1 MMCPACF
8 TENDPDSQACF
19 SCGHALAP
27 PIRRGTLMA
36 GRYEILELL
45 GRGGMGTVYRARDR
59 VLGDKVALKVLR
71 SDLSRRP
78 EMIRR
83 FGTEMGLARTVRH
96 PNVCRIYAAGE
107 EQGRLYLSMELLEG
121 SDLRTV
127 LRASRQGLPPEQAFE
142 LALQVASGLAALHEA
157 GIVHRDVKPAN
168 VMLDKKGIAHLMDFD
183 IAKHHLAEGADAATT
198 TGQVLGTP
206 EYMSPE
212 YARGDRVD
220 VRGDVYSLGVL
231 VFEMFTGEVPF
242 KGETPL
248 ATVLKHLNDPPPL
261 EGPRAERLPPG
272 VVPVLRKALAKER
285 DDRYSTTRGFITALG
300 VARNAFAERPAPRPV
315 EGPPLPVLLEALNP
329 IDGTIRMPALRVVRN
344 DPSASRAIPV
354 LIDALDKPPVEP
366 PDPHTVTAPN
376 LAPFRPG
383 GVGEG
388 DDPVALLVRA
398 LKSDDHAD
406 RARAARVLGG
416 IGPDA
421 AHAIPVLLEAL
432 RDAAPSVRNDAARA
446 LERMGPT
453 AQAALAAAVRD
464 PDPIVRRIAA
474 DALGRILKRKRG
486 HPEKGL

>member
-1 MMCPACF
+1 MMCPACL
-8 TENDPDSQACF
+8 TENDPDAQVCF
-19 SCGHALAP
+19 SCGHALTP
-27 PIRRGTLMA
+27 PIRRGSLMA
-36 GRYEILELL
+36 GRYEILDLL

-59 VLGDKVALKVLR
+59 VLGDKVAVKVLR
-71 SDLSRRP
+71 SDLSHRP

-83 FGTEMGLARTVRH
+83 FGSEMGVARTVRH

-121 SDLRTV
+121 SDLKTLLRT
-127 LRASRQGLPPEQAFE
+127 AKHGLEPEHAFE
-142 LALQVASGLAALHEA
+142 LSLQVASGLAALHEA
-157 GIVHRDVKPAN
+157 GIVHRDVKPPN

-183 IAKHHLAEGADAATT
+183 IAKQHLAEGTDAATA

-220 VRGDVYSLGVL
+220 FRSDVYSLGVL
-231 VFEMFTGEVPF
+231 IFELFTGEVPF
-242 KGETPL
+242 RGETPL

-261 EGPRAERLPPG
+261 EGPRAERLPPSLL
-272 VVPVLRKALAKER
+272 PVLRKALAKDPDER
-285 DDRYSTTRGFITALG
+285 FSTTRGLITALG

-329 IDGTIRMPALRVVRN
+329 IDGTIRMPAMKVVRS

-354 LIDALDKPPVEP
+354 LIDALDKPPGEA
-366 PDPHTVTAPN
+366 PDPNSVTAPH
-376 LAPFRPG
+376 LMPLPPG
-383 GVGEG
+383 AAT
-388 DDPVALLVRA
+388 DPVALLIRA
-398 LKSDDHAD
+398 LKSEDHAD

-432 RDAAPSVRNDAARA
+432 RDSAPSVRDDAARA

-474 DALGRILKRKRG
+474 EALGRILKRKRG
-486 HPEKGL
+486 RAEG